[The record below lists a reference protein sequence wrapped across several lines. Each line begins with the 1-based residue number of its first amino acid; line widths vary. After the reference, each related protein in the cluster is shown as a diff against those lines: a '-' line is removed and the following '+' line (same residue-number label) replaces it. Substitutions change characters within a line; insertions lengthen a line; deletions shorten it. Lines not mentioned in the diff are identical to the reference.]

1 MVVSAFDH
9 AVSVL
14 AGVAGRAIDQLRQCL
29 ACLVMRFM
37 CPDVFHV
44 LRTLSSGLMLR
55 LTVSV
60 AKPAVMD
67 GVAAGGKECSARRQH
82 QGHRPPRGQ

>member
-1 MVVSAFDH
+1 M
-9 AVSVL
+9 
-14 AGVAGRAIDQLRQCL
+14 QCRFWQVWRDGQSTSYGNV

-44 LRTLSSGLMLR
+44 LRALNSGLMMR
-55 LTVSV
+55 LTVLV
-60 AKPAVMD
+60 ANPAVMD
-67 GVAAGGKECSARRQH
+67 GVAEGGSGKECSARRQH